1 MKNIKILFF
10 IICLIF
16 FLNLIFCTFSFATL
30 YIVKDQEGNNISITN
45 KEKEISKYKL
55 LGYEIYIVG
64 GSEQEISESTEKE
77 ITQESQIIPE
87 TENIS
92 ESNIISL
99 TKVDLID
106 FNTSF
111 TPKGDFVNIQ
121 GTLRNYG
128 KEIINDAEINVKCKN
143 EKGKI
148 MLIKTTICRP
158 LSIAPGS
165 EAYFNLK
172 LDNNERIS
180 SFRIYLFDK
189 YLITKYLEILKAKA
203 KVVNWSSNLSKAG
216 DYIYLEDRGN
226 ILTEK
231 DGEYVFINGTIEN
244 IGSGFMS
251 KTRIDVRG
259 VDSLGKLVSTNSCVL
274 NPQEIGQKQT
284 SSFNC
289 VLSRGILIDRFI
301 IDINWINP
309 QGNRS
314 NYDEIKLKK

>member
-1 MKNIKILFF
+1 MKNVKLLFF

-30 YIVKDQEGNNISITN
+30 YIIKDQEGNDVCITN
-45 KEKEISKYKL
+45 QEKEISKYKL
-55 LGYEIYIVG
+55 FGYKIYILG
-64 GSEQEISESTEKE
+64 GSGQEISESTEKE
-77 ITQESQIIPE
+77 TTQESQIIYE

-99 TKVDLID
+99 NKVDLVD
-106 FNTSF
+106 FSSSF
-111 TPKGDFVNIQ
+111 SLKGDFVNVQ

-128 KEIINDAEINVKCKN
+128 TEIINDAEINVKCKN

-148 MLIKTTICRP
+148 MLIESTSSQP

-172 LDNNERIS
+172 LDNTERIS
-180 SFRIYLFDK
+180 SFRIFLFDK
-189 YLITKYLEILKAKA
+189 YLITKYLEILEAKA
-203 KVVNWSSNLSKAG
+203 KVINWSSNLSKAG

-244 IGSGFMS
+244 VGNGFMS
-251 KTRIDVRG
+251 KTRIDV
-259 VDSLGKLVSTNSCVL
+259 
-274 NPQEIGQKQT
+274 
-284 SSFNC
+284 
-289 VLSRGILIDRFI
+289 
-301 IDINWINP
+301 
-309 QGNRS
+309 QGL
-314 NYDEIKLKK
+314 D

>member
-1 MKNIKILFF
+1 MKNLKFLFF

-30 YIVKDQEGNNISITN
+30 YVVKDQEGNNICITN
-45 KEKEISKYKL
+45 KEDEISKYQL
-55 LGYEIYIVG
+55 LGYKIYILG

-87 TENIS
+87 TEKIS

-99 TKVDLID
+99 TKVDLVD

-128 KEIINDAEINVKCKN
+128 KEIINNAEINVKCKN

-148 MLIKTTICRP
+148 MLIRTTSCQP
-158 LSIAPGS
+158 LSIAPGR

-180 SFRIYLFDK
+180 SFGIYLFDK
-189 YLITKYLEILKAKA
+189 YLITKSLEILKAKA
-203 KVVNWSSNLSKAG
+203 KVINWSSNLSKAG

-244 IGSGFMS
+244 IGNGFMS

-259 VDSLGKLVSTNSCVL
+259 VDSLGRLVSTNSCVL

-284 SSFNC
+284 SSFKG
-289 VLSRGILIDRFI
+289 VLSNGILIDRFI
-301 IDINWINP
+301 IDINGINP
-309 QGNRS
+309 QGNRPGH
-314 NYDEIKLKK
+314 NEIELKT

>member
-1 MKNIKILFF
+1 MKSIKLLFF

-16 FLNLIFCTFSFATL
+16 FLNLIFCTFSFSTL
-30 YIVKDQEGNNISITN
+30 YIVKDQEGNNICITN
-45 KEKEISKYKL
+45 QEKEISKYKL
-55 LGYEIYIVG
+55 LGYEICIVG
-64 GSEQEISESTEKE
+64 EPEQEISESTEKE
-77 ITQESQIIPE
+77 IIQESQIILE

-92 ESNIISL
+92 ESNVISL
-99 TKVDLID
+99 TNVDLVD
-106 FNTSF
+106 FNSSF

-128 KEIINDAEINVKCKN
+128 TEIINDAEINVKCKN

-148 MLIKTTICRP
+148 MLIKTTTCQP

-172 LDNNERIS
+172 LDNTERIS
-180 SFRIYLFDK
+180 SFRIFLFDK
-189 YLITKYLEILKAKA
+189 YLITKYLKILKAKA
-203 KVVNWSSNLSKAG
+203 KVVNWSSNLSIAG

-231 DGEYVFINGTIEN
+231 NGEYVFINGTIEN
-244 IGSGFMS
+244 VGNGFMS

-259 VDSLGKLVSTNSCVL
+259 VDSLGRLVSTNSCVL

-314 NYDEIKLKK
+314 NHDEIELKK